1 MKLTI
6 KCLAAVFFSVS
17 SYLVSQAQTQERQL
31 DEVIVTA
38 QKQEENQ
45 QEVPVSIS
53 SLTDK
58 DIRQFRL
65 WNNRDLS
72 GVFPNFYAAHS
83 GDGRT
88 VNSIRGISTT
98 SYDPAVATYIDGV
111 IQFDLDTY
119 INPLLDVER
128 IEVLRGPQGTLYGR
142 NAMGGVINII
152 TKKPSNETKG
162 FFGLDFGNYKLGRY
176 SMGVQT
182 PLIKDKLFLGVSGLY
197 ETHGGFYTNDFFG
210 NNFDRRS
217 TFLGNYNLR
226 YLASNK
232 WSMTLNVKNNHNR
245 NDGAFPLAGSIS
257 QALENPFVLN
267 QNSPARMRDD
277 IFNASLNIEYT
288 GENINFSSQTAYQEN
303 YRIYEGELDGDF
315 SPLDIVNIFNDYGRD
330 WNRVS
335 VWTQEMKISSARDS
349 ESKFSW
355 LTGVFGFIQ
364 DEPVK
369 QATNFGADGPVFGA
383 PANASSILTNI
394 GNNRGF
400 AWFGSATYQLTD
412 KFDVNLGMRY
422 DIERRELRGFGEF
435 QAQGMPA
442 PIVVQPEISASA
454 NFSAFSPKAVLSYKL
469 NQEQLLFASFA
480 RGFRAG
486 GLTPISSDPS
496 ESPLQSFDPE
506 FSNNFEV
513 GMKNDFLNNTLR
525 WNVSAFF
532 TTVDNIQVPQLVF
545 PDAIVITR
553 NEGQLTSKG
562 LESELTALVGNNFTF
577 GWNAGIT
584 DARFTTLDLAAGEEN
599 TDYSGNR
606 QLFTPN
612 FTSLALAQYQ
622 KVLNS
627 EKEISLLLRAEWQY
641 IGETFFDLPN
651 TLSQDPYQLFNARVG
666 LNVRNIELGLWMRNI
681 TNTRYVAYAYNF
693 GAAHLGEPATFGFSG
708 RLNF

>member
-1 MKLTI
+1 MKFKISL
-6 KCLAAVFFSVS
+6 LAAVICAAAGHVT
-17 SYLVSQAQTQERQL
+17 AQTQERQL
-31 DEVIVTA
+31 DEVTVTA

-45 QEVPVSIS
+45 QEVPVSLS
-53 SLTDK
+53 SLTEK

-88 VNSIRGISTT
+88 VNGIRGIATT
-98 SYDPAVATYIDGV
+98 SYDPAVATYVDGV

-119 INPLLDVER
+119 INPLLEVER

-152 TKKPSNETKG
+152 TKKPSNVTKG
-162 FFGLDFGNYKLGRY
+162 FVGVDFGNYGLQRY
-176 SMGVQT
+176 SLGVQT
-182 PLIKDKLFLGVSGLY
+182 PLIKDKLFFGVSGLY
-197 ETHGGFYTNDFFG
+197 ESHGGFFTNAFDG
-210 NNFDRRS
+210 SNFDKRN
-217 TFLGNYNLR
+217 TFLGNYYLR

-245 NDGAFPLAGSIS
+245 NEGAFPLAGSIS
-257 QALENPFVLN
+257 QAMDNPFVLN

-277 IFNASLNIEYT
+277 VFNASLSVDYT
-288 GENINFSSQTAYQEN
+288 GEKINFSSQTAFQEN

-335 VWTQEMKISSARDS
+335 VWTQEMKLSSVKSS
-349 ESKFSW
+349 ESKWSW

-369 QATNFGADGPVFGA
+369 QATNFGADGPIFGA

-394 GNNRGF
+394 GHNRGF

-435 QAQGMPA
+435 QAQGMPE

-454 NFSAFSPKAVLSYKL
+454 NFSAFSPKAIVSYKV
-469 NQEQLLFASFA
+469 NSEQMLFTSFA

-496 ESPLQSFDPE
+496 ETPLQPFDPE

-513 GMKNDFLNNTLR
+513 GIKNDFLDNTLR
-525 WNVSAFF
+525 WNFSAFY
-532 TTVDNIQVPQLVF
+532 TTVQNIQVPQLIL
-545 PDAIVITR
+545 PDAQVITR

-562 LESELTALVGNNFTF
+562 LESELTALIGRNLTF

-584 DARFTTLDLAAGEEN
+584 DARFSQLNLAGEGDN
-599 TDYSGNR
+599 TDFSGNR
-606 QLFTPN
+606 ALFTPG
-612 FTSLALAQYQ
+612 FTSLVLGQYQ
-622 KVLNS
+622 KVLNP
-627 EKEISLLLRAEWQY
+627 EKEISLMLRGEWQY
-641 IGETFFDLPN
+641 MGETFFDLPN
-651 TLSQDPYQLFNARVG
+651 TLSQDPYQLFNARIGV
-666 LNVRNIELGLWMRNI
+666 NVRNIELGLWARNI
-681 TNTRYVAYAYNF
+681 GNTRYVAYAYNF
-693 GAAHLGEPATFGFSG
+693 GAAHLGEPATYGFSG
-708 RLNF
+708 RFNF